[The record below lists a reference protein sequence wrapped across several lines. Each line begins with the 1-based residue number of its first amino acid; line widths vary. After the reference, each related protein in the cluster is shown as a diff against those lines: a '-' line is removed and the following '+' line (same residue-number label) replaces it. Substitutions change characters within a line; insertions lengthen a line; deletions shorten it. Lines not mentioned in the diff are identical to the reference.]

1 MDTNDV
7 FYHGRRAAR
16 YNGSLSLSLT
26 IEGYLNGP
34 CEKVP
39 SHILLLALAVRGAE
53 AKPQA
58 YSTAIDNRCSAAI
71 RPRVHTQLLPFK
83 S

>member
-7 FYHGRRAAR
+7 FCHGRRAAR

-39 SHILLLALAVRGAE
+39 SHVLLLVLAVRGAE
-53 AKPQA
+53 AKPRA
-58 YSTAIDNRCSAAI
+58 YSTAIDSRCSAAI
-71 RPRVHTQLLPFK
+71 RLRVHT
-83 S
+83 